1 MSRARF
7 QAACNIVIVTFACTA
22 AIACAAPIAAASGPA
37 SACFT
42 TLGTNAGP
50 IPITARAEPANLL
63 RAAGQNVLIDAG
75 DGAAWQL
82 AKVGVAQGD
91 VQTVLLSHL
100 HFDHTGGL
108 FAFLGQRYQ
117 AVNAGALTIYGPP
130 GTKALVDGLIG
141 AVAVSF
147 PRPVN
152 ARQSMVAAPG
162 SNVSVVEIGGG
173 THFTIGT
180 IAVTTATNSHYS
192 IAATRPEYG
201 RIVSLSFRFDVP
213 REKDRPARAIV
224 YTGDTGPSAAVEQLA
239 KGADLLV
246 SEIMDPEA
254 ALAQL
259 RHDRP
264 DMPGPILNYIGEH
277 FRHEHMSPNEAGL
290 LASRAGVRSLVLT
303 HIAVAPGAIPATRMA
318 IKATFKGPVRFARDL
333 DTF

>member
-1 MSRARF
+1 MSRATF
-7 QAACNIVIVTFACTA
+7 PAACNFAATA
-22 AIACAAPIAAASGPA
+22 LACAAPIAFAAPVAAASSSPLA
-37 SACFT
+37 SFI

-50 IPITARAEPANLL
+50 IPVAARAEPANLL

-82 AKVGVAQGD
+82 AKAGVAQGD

-117 AVNAGALTIYGPP
+117 AVNSGALTIYGPP
-130 GTKALVDGLIG
+130 GTKALVDGLIDTLAG
-141 AVAVSF
+141 SF
-147 PRPVN
+147 PRPAN
-152 ARQSMVAAPG
+152 ARQSMAGSPG
-162 SNVSVVEIGGG
+162 SNVSVIEIGGG
-173 THFTIGT
+173 AHFTIGT

-192 IAATRPEYG
+192 IAATRPDYG

-213 REKDRPARAIV
+213 REKNRPARAIV

-277 FRHEHMSPNEAGL
+277 FRHEHMSPGEAGL
-290 LASRAGVRSLVLT
+290 LASRAQVKSLVLT
-303 HIAVAPGAIPATRMA
+303 HIAVAPGAIGAARTA
-318 IKATFKGPVRFARDL
+318 ITATFKGRVRFARDL